1 MGTDETSSDSK
12 TSSELQT
19 IEEEDE
25 VTSLK
30 EEKLVPGGLKRTFST
45 PEIEEHG
52 VESCDLSERGVKR
65 TKFCIRRNK
74 LIMIRELMQ
83 PNEMIRAF
91 LSALSSGRLS

>member
-1 MGTDETSSDSK
+1 MGTDETSSDST

-45 PEIEEHG
+45 PEIEEEG
-52 VESCDLSERGVKR
+52 VESSDLSERGVKR
-65 TKFCIRRNK
+65 NC
-74 LIMIRELMQ
+74 
-83 PNEMIRAF
+83 F
-91 LSALSSGRLS
+91 LY